1 MRNTNT
7 IQLFVYLNEIFLHTA
22 IVKIK
27 NTNPIEANL
36 QNLPNVLFQL
46 SGSAKKKKYIIL
58 KIFEYF
64 SYKSVA

>member
-1 MRNTNT
+1 
-7 IQLFVYLNEIFLHTA
+7 LHTA

-64 SYKSVA
+64 CYKSVA